1 MENIIIGVLLLTSV
15 VGLAVIIER
24 GLALREGRIMPPAV
38 ERRLGGCRGASDWPA
53 LQRICE
59 QNPSPLSRLLLLAG
73 QRRNWPKGENAGALE
88 TAARQEVAM
97 MERRLVILE
106 IVVGVAP
113 LMGLFGTIYGLIEL
127 FNRLGAAGLND
138 SGILSSGIA
147 LALNATLF
155 GLLAAIP
162 SLAAWSY
169 YNKKVEDL
177 AVEMAALC
185 DQFLIRQY
193 HHDDETE
200 AEAAPARARPLR
212 AMQFITHKRRRT
224 PTVIIIS
231 LIDVLLVVLI
241 FLMVT
246 TTSKQQPAR
255 CA

>member
-15 VGLAVIIER
+15 VGLTIIIER
-24 GLALREGRIMPPAV
+24 GLALRQDRIIPPVV
-38 ERRLGGCRGASDWPA
+38 EIALDGCRAAPDWPA

-59 QNPSPLSRLLLLAG
+59 QNPSPLSRLLLQAG
-73 QRRNWPKGENAGALE
+73 QRRNWPKGENVSTLE

-127 FNRLGAAGLND
+127 FNRLGASGLND
-138 SGILSSGIA
+138 SSTLSNGIA

-169 YNKKVEDL
+169 YNKKVEGFS
-177 AVEMAALC
+177 VEMAALC
-185 DQFLIRQY
+185 ERFLISQY
-193 HHDDETE
+193 HREEDLESTE
-200 AEAAPARARPLR
+200 AMAGGGR
-212 AMQFITHKRRRT
+212 
-224 PTVIIIS
+224 
-231 LIDVLLVVLI
+231 
-241 FLMVT
+241 
-246 TTSKQQPAR
+246 
-255 CA
+255 